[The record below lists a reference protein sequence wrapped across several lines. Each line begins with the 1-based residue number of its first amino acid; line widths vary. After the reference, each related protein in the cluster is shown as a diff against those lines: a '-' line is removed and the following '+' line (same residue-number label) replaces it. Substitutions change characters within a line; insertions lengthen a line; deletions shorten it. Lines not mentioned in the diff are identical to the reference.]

1 MPVNEYGQPI
11 GEAVPGWEPAR
22 EPQAVTLVGEYAR
35 VEPLDF
41 ERHGASLMQAFSVD
55 QAYGGPTWTYMGI
68 GPFASAT
75 EYLEGLRAAM
85 EKPGIY
91 PYAVVDVASGRALG
105 TLALQRQD
113 RANGSIEVGWVVF
126 APELRGTKASRE
138 AQHLLM
144 RYVFEDLG
152 HRRYE
157 WKCDALNERSIRAAK
172 RLGFVYEGTFRNAMI
187 YKGRN
192 RDSVWFS
199 MLNTQ

>member
-1 MPVNEYGQPI
+1 MPVNEFGQPI
-11 GEAVPGWEPAR
+11 SEAVPGWEPAR

-41 ERHGASLMQAFSVD
+41 VRHGASLIQAFSVD

-68 GPFASAT
+68 GPFASAA

-91 PYAVVDVASGRALG
+91 PYAVVDVANGRALG

-126 APELRGTKASRE
+126 APELRGTKVSRE

-144 RYVFEDLG
+144 RYVFEELG

-187 YKGRN
+187 YKGRS
-192 RDSVWFS
+192 RDTAWFAI
-199 MLNTQ
+199 TAQ

>member
-1 MPVNEYGQPI
+1 M
-11 GEAVPGWEPAR
+11 
-22 EPQAVTLVGEYAR
+22 
-35 VEPLDF
+35 EPLDF

-68 GPFASAT
+68 GPFASAA
-75 EYLEGLRAAM
+75 EYVEGLRAAM

-91 PYAVVDVASGRALG
+91 PYAVVDIVSGRALG
-105 TLALQRQD
+105 TFALQRQD

-126 APELRGTKASRE
+126 APELRGTKVSRE
-138 AQHLLM
+138 AQQLLM
-144 RYVFEDLG
+144 KYVFEELG

-192 RDSVWFS
+192 RDTAWFS
-199 MLNTQ
+199 ISNTQWRGMSGLS